1 MNKSKKIAILF
12 LKIPGQLELGSKLGL
27 RKYFISRFV
36 YFRSDSNSSTIRG
49 LN

>member
-27 RKYFISRFV
+27 RKYFYQSICILQVGFEFEH
-36 YFRSDSNSSTIRG
+36 Y
-49 LN
+49 